1 MIVKPK
7 RRLPWLSMIFSVSG
21 SSLEDAYPK
30 ILSAGLFA
38 TLVTGLHRM
47 FYSGTE
53 QMQNWLTFE
62 PFTVM
67 GLAISVFLSFRAKAT
82 YDRWWEGRKLWG
94 RMVNVSRSFTRQCA
108 MMTRGAAALRA
119 VGHGGTATGGGNV
132 HGLAT
137 GPKVNGVNRLAALTD
152 GGPADRGSD
161 GGGPNGTAD
170 EGANPEGD
178 GTGTGA
184 APVAGDAGEH
194 VFPSDDHDAV
204 SVAGADADAAN
215 DAGLSELGGRCGLFA
230 REMALRQVAY
240 VHSFRHHLR
249 GSDPHADLH
258 RILDAEE
265 TKAVL
270 AQSNRPI
277 AVLQQMGL
285 RLREAW
291 ETGHVSDYHLAH
303 IELSLTEMTAIQGG
317 CERIKNTP
325 MPYSYTVLTH
335 RLVFFYCFALPFG
348 LVGTLGW
355 LCPITVLLVSYAFL
369 GLDALGDEIEDPF
382 GLDPE
387 DLPLLGL
394 SRTIEINLRELSGA
408 GRVPPPLEPVDHV
421 LA

>member
-21 SSLEDAYPK
+21 SSLEDTYPK
-30 ILSAGLFA
+30 IASAGLFA
-38 TLVTGLHRM
+38 LLVTTV
-47 FYSGTE
+47 FK
-53 QMQNWLTFE
+53 LTPGDPSRNYLDFQT
-62 PFTVM
+62 FTVL
-67 GLAISVFLSFRAKAT
+67 GLAISIFLSFRAKAT

-108 MMTRGAAALRA
+108 MMTSGAAALQSVGRGDAPLNGAA
-119 VGHGGTATGGGNV
+119 VR
-132 HGLAT
+132 
-137 GPKVNGVNRLAALTD
+137 NGVNRISHVSVAEAA
-152 GGPADRGSD
+152 
-161 GGGPNGTAD
+161 
-170 EGANPEGD
+170 EEGD
-178 GTGTGA
+178 GTGAGA

-194 VFPSDDHDAV
+194 VFAEDGVKQDGPVGLPDPAPAADDLA
-204 SVAGADADAAN
+204 
-215 DAGLSELGGRCGLFA
+215 ELGGRCGVFA
-230 REMALRQVAY
+230 RELALRQIAY

-258 RILDAEE
+258 RILDADE

-291 ETGHVSDYHLAH
+291 TTGHVSDYHLAH
-303 IELSLTEMTAIQGG
+303 LESSLTEMTAIQGG

-355 LCPITVLLVSYAFL
+355 FCPLTVLLVSYAFL

-387 DLPLLGL
+387 DLPLLAL
-394 SRTIEINLRELSGA
+394 CRTIEINLRELTGA
-408 GRVPPPLEPVDHV
+408 GRVPPPLEPVDEV

>member
-38 TLVTGLHRM
+38 TLVTGLHKLA
-47 FYSGTE
+47 YSGVE
-53 QMQNWLTFE
+53 QRENWLTFE

-108 MMTRGAAALRA
+108 MMTSGAAALRT
-119 VGHGGTATGGGNV
+119 VGHGATAAGGGNV

-137 GPKVNGVNRLAALTD
+137 GAKDNGTRENGTRINGVNRIAPRATRD
-152 GGPADRGSD
+152 GNVGEND
-161 GGGPNGTAD
+161 
-170 EGANPEGD
+170 GD

-184 APVAGDAGEH
+184 APVAGDAGDH
-194 VFPSDDHDAV
+194 VFPADDHGGDH
-204 SVAGADADAAN
+204 GGDGPPGDDAA
-215 DAGLSELGGRCGLFA
+215 LSELGGRCGLFA

-265 TKAVL
+265 TQAVL

-303 IELSLTEMTAIQGG
+303 IEESLTEMTGIQGG

-387 DLPLLGL
+387 DLPLLAL
-394 SRTIEINLRELSGA
+394 CRTIEINLRELTAA
-408 GRVPPPLEPVDHV
+408 GRVPPPLEPVDEV

>member
-1 MIVKPK
+1 
-7 RRLPWLSMIFSVSG
+7 MIFSLSG

-30 ILSAGLFA
+30 ILGATLFA
-38 TLVTGLHRM
+38 TLVTAVFKVTPGDQTRNYLA
-47 FYSGTE
+47 
-53 QMQNWLTFE
+53 FE
-62 PFTVM
+62 SFTVM
-67 GLAISVFLSFRAKAT
+67 GLAISIFLSFRAKAT

-108 MMTRGAAALRA
+108 MMTRGAAALEH
-119 VGHGGTATGGGNV
+119 VGHGATADDGANV
-132 HGLAT
+132 HGLASGVKSNGT
-137 GPKVNGVNRLAALTD
+137 DRRAEADRRNGVNRLTRR
-152 GGPADRGSD
+152 GGSPG
-161 GGGPNGTAD
+161 
-170 EGANPEGD
+170 EGVTPGDGD
-178 GTGTGA
+178 GTGSGDS
-184 APVAGDAGEH
+184 PGVGDAGEH
-194 VFPSDDHDAV
+194 VFGDDDGDGGRLGDGRLGDGRLGDGDGG
-204 SVAGADADAAN
+204 S
-215 DAGLSELGGRCGLFA
+215 LSELGGRCGVFA

-258 RILDAEE
+258 RILDADE

-277 AVLQQMGL
+277 AVLQAMGL

-355 LCPITVLLVSYAFL
+355 LCPVTVLLISYAFL

-387 DLPLLGL
+387 DLPLLSL
-394 SRTIEINLRELSGA
+394 CRTIEINLRELTAA
-408 GRVPPPLEPVDHV
+408 GRVPPPLEPVDEV

>member
-1 MIVKPK
+1 MV
-7 RRLPWLSMIFSVSG
+7 FSISG

-38 TLVTGLHRM
+38 TLVTALHK
-47 FYSGTE
+47 FVYSGYE
-53 QMQNWLTFE
+53 VLENWLTFE

-108 MMTRGAAALRA
+108 MMTSGAAALRS
-119 VGHGGTATGGGNV
+119 VGHGGSAEGGGSV
-132 HGLAT
+132 HGQAT
-137 GPKVNGVNRLAALTD
+137 GPKVNGTNRLTPE
-152 GGPADRGSD
+152 PAD
-161 GGGPNGTAD
+161 
-170 EGANPEGD
+170 GAGIGD
-178 GTGTGA
+178 GAGTGA
-184 APVAGDAGEH
+184 APAVGDAGDH
-194 VFPSDDHDAV
+194 LFQTDDAE
-204 SVAGADADAAN
+204 GAEDLGDGDPAA
-215 DAGLSELGGRCGLFA
+215 LSELGGRCGVFA
-230 REMALRQVAY
+230 REMALRQIAY

-258 RILDAEE
+258 RILDADE
-265 TKAVL
+265 TKAIL

-277 AVLQQMGL
+277 AVLQAMGL

-291 ETGHVSDYHLAH
+291 NSGHVSDYHLVH
-303 IELSLTEMTAIQGG
+303 LESSLTEMTAIQGG

-355 LCPITVLLVSYAFL
+355 LCPVTVLLVSYAFL

-387 DLPLLGL
+387 DLPLLSL
-394 SRTIEINLRELSGA
+394 CRTIEINLRELTGA
-408 GRVPPPLEPVDHV
+408 GRVPPPLEPVDEV

>member
-7 RRLPWLSMIFSVSG
+7 RRLPWLSMVFSISG

-38 TLVTGLHRM
+38 TLVTAMHKL
-47 FYSGTE
+47 FYSGVEETE
-53 QMQNWLTFE
+53 NWLTFE

-108 MMTRGAAALRA
+108 MMTSGAAALKS
-119 VGHGGTATGGGNV
+119 VGHGGVAVDGANLHGQETG
-132 HGLAT
+132 A
-137 GPKVNGVNRLAALTD
+137 KANGMARIAAR
-152 GGPADRGSD
+152 PAAH
-161 GGGPNGTAD
+161 AD
-170 EGANPEGD
+170 EKPEGD

-184 APVAGDAGEH
+184 APTAGDAGEH
-194 VFPSDDHDAV
+194 VFPADDGTPPSRDA
-204 SVAGADADAAN
+204 GDADAA
-215 DAGLSELGGRCGLFA
+215 LSELGGRCGVFA

-258 RILDAEE
+258 RILDAQE

-277 AVLQQMGL
+277 ACLQQMGL

-291 ETGHVSDYHLAH
+291 ETGHVNDYHLVH
-303 IELSLTEMTAIQGG
+303 LESSLTEMTAIQGG

-355 LCPITVLLVSYAFL
+355 LCPVTVLLVSYAFL

-387 DLPLLGL
+387 DLPLLAL
-394 SRTIEINLRELSGA
+394 CRTIEINLRELTAA
-408 GRVPPPLEPVDHV
+408 GRVPPPLEPVDEV

>member
-7 RRLPWLSMIFSVSG
+7 RRLPWLSMIFSMSG

-30 ILSAGLFA
+30 ILGAGLFA
-38 TLVTGLHRM
+38 TLVTGLHKLA
-47 FYSGTE
+47 YSGYE
-53 QMQNWLTFE
+53 QLENWLTFE

-108 MMTRGAAALRA
+108 MMTSGAAALHI
-119 VGHGGTATGGGNV
+119 VGHGGSAEGGGSVN
-132 HGLAT
+132 GLPT
-137 GPKVNGVNRLAALTD
+137 GAQVNGVNRLTGPPTPPGPPPASASTAA
-152 GGPADRGSD
+152 
-161 GGGPNGTAD
+161 
-170 EGANPEGD
+170 GAEAGD

-184 APVAGDAGEH
+184 APTAGEAGDH
-194 VFPSDDHDAV
+194 VFPAGRPRRDPADESDLDAV
-204 SVAGADADAAN
+204 A
-215 DAGLSELGGRCGLFA
+215 LSQLGGRCGVFA
-230 REMALRQVAY
+230 REMALRQIAY

-258 RILDAEE
+258 RILDADE
-265 TKAVL
+265 TKAIL

-277 AVLQQMGL
+277 AVLQAMGL

-291 ETGHVSDYHLAH
+291 NSGHVSDYHLAH
-303 IELSLTEMTAIQGG
+303 LESSLTEMTAIQGG

-387 DLPLLGL
+387 DLPLLSL
-394 SRTIEINLRELSGA
+394 CRTIEINLRELTGA
-408 GRVPPPLEPVDHV
+408 GRVPPPLEPVDEV

>member
-38 TLVTGLHRM
+38 ALVTGLHKLT
-47 FYSGTE
+47 YSGAE
-53 QMQNWLTFE
+53 ELENWLTFE

-108 MMTRGAAALRA
+108 MMTSGAAALQS
-119 VGHGGTATGGGNV
+119 VGHGGSAETGGSVHGQATG
-132 HGLAT
+132 A
-137 GPKVNGVNRLAALTD
+137 KVNGVNRLTNPGRTRRKAKPEPPED
-152 GGPADRGSD
+152 GA
-161 GGGPNGTAD
+161 
-170 EGANPEGD
+170 GAGR
-178 GTGTGA
+178 
-184 APVAGDAGEH
+184 APGVGDAGDH
-194 VFPSDDHDAV
+194 VFPADEPGAERTGAERTGVDVPKAGEPATEADRDDA
-204 SVAGADADAAN
+204 
-215 DAGLSELGGRCGLFA
+215 LSELGGRCGLFA

-258 RILDAEE
+258 RILDQDE
-265 TKAVL
+265 TRAIL

-277 AVLQQMGL
+277 AVLQGMGL

-291 ETGHVSDYHLAH
+291 TTGHVSDYHLAH
-303 IELSLTEMTAIQGG
+303 IESSLTEMTAIQGG

-348 LVGTLGW
+348 LVGTLSW
-355 LCPITVLLVSYAFL
+355 LTPITVLLVSYAFL

-387 DLPLLGL
+387 DLPLLAL
-394 SRTIEINLRELSGA
+394 CRTIEINLRELTAA
-408 GRVPPPLEPVDHV
+408 GRVPPPLEPVDEV